1 MDRFKTAVILAGGKS
16 SRMGFDKQFLK
27 IGEKRLMDILI
38 NEIKEEFQDIIIV
51 TNKPKEYKSLYKSC
65 RIVSDEIESQGP
77 LSGIHIGLKESKSKY
92 AYFIACDMPK
102 VNIPYIRYM
111 KEELIKTDADACVTE
126 AGCRM
131 QPFNAFYSK
140 EVFYKIE
147 DLLREG
153 KRSMFSFINII
164 NTHFIDED
172 TAKKYNKDF
181 NMFFNLNTPEDLKD
195 FQVKL
200 YNPKNMDKNIEK

>member
-1 MDRFKTAVILAGGKS
+1 MEIFKTAVILAGGKS

-38 NEIKEEFQDIIIV
+38 NEIKEEFKDIIIV
-51 TNKPKEYKSLYKSC
+51 TNKPEKYKNLYKSC

-111 KEELIKTDADACVTE
+111 KEELIKTGADACVTE
-126 AGCRM
+126 DGYKM

-140 EVFYKIE
+140 EVFCKIE

-153 KRSMFSFINII
+153 KKSMFSFINII
-164 NTHFIDED
+164 NTHFIGKKEVE
-172 TAKKYNKDF
+172 KYNKDF
-181 NMFFNLNTPEDLKD
+181 NMFFNLNTPKDLEEFKE
-195 FQVKL
+195 KL
-200 YNPKNMDKNIEK
+200 